1 MNMWKPKFKIPVT
14 NMKKEKEKK
23 KKEILRNK
31 SNMYKTC
38 VLKTTKC

>member
-23 KKEILRNK
+23 KEILRNK

-38 VLKTTKC
+38 VL